1 MAYNISLLFH
11 DYYFQVKN
19 IKNKNKNKLF
29 SAETPTVSPTM
40 AAMLHSRMIASS
52 SQDPFSFIIQAIV
65 SN

>member
-29 SAETPTVSPTM
+29 SAETSPQS
-40 AAMLHSRMIASS
+40 L
-52 SQDPFSFIIQAIV
+52 QQWLQCCIQEW
-65 SN
+65 